1 MKYKYTEN
9 NRHYYLMS
17 FDEVMEGINN
27 NNKEL
32 INILRRGLN
41 LDTVGMNVYHTKK
54 NDGTHIYTFTSYSS
68 HEEIERSESYWY
80 AYQSDECVNNPAI
93 LLLLEIQ
100 EK

>member
-1 MKYKYTEN
+1 MEYKYTELN
-9 NRHYYLMS
+9 KHYYLMS

-32 INILRRGLN
+32 IDILRIGLD

-54 NDGTHIYTFTSYSS
+54 DDGTHTYTFASYSS
-68 HEEIERSESYWY
+68 HEEIESNESNWY

>member
-1 MKYKYTEN
+1 MKYTHTEQD
-9 NRHYYLMS
+9 REYHLMS
-17 FDEVMEGINN
+17 LEEVMEGINN

-32 INILRRGLN
+32 INILRLGLD

-54 NDGTHIYTFTSYSS
+54 DDGTHTYNFASYSS
-68 HEEIERSESYWY
+68 HGEIERNESNWY
-80 AYQSDECVNNPAI
+80 AYQPDECVNNPAI